1 MIQVAGGT
9 VWADDTGGPGAAV
22 VLLHPGIGDSR
33 VWDLI
38 APRLA
43 ARYRVIR
50 YDARGHG
57 MSPPAT
63 APFNLLDD
71 LIMVLDQLEVA
82 RATMVGCSQGGATS
96 IDLAL
101 AQPERVSAL
110 VLVSPGLSGY
120 PMPGDP
126 ELDAKFE
133 ACAEVGDVEGIA
145 RLAGGIWT
153 TGEPDDAVLAQ
164 LRSAAK
170 AWLANDEYERPGP
183 PAFERLGSD
192 HGAGRAA
199 YRGPGSPA
207 AHRMRRGDR
216 GRHPRVPQDRRPR
229 GRPPAAVAGSGTRR
243 GHGRGVRRLSRRP
256 APGRAAADPRGTRA
270 GPKGHMSGHRHR
282 LPPAAMAGCQP
293 CEL

>member
-1 MIQVAGGT
+1 M
-9 VWADDTGGPGAAV
+9 

-71 LIMVLDQLEVA
+71 LITVLDQLEVA

-110 VLVSPGLSGY
+110 VLVSPGVSGY
-120 PMPGDP
+120 PMPGNP
-126 ELDAKFE
+126 ELDAQFE

-170 AWLANDEYERPGP
+170 AWLANDEYEKPG
-183 PAFERLGSD
+183 RRRSSVS
-192 HGAGRAA
+192 AA
-199 YRGPGSPA
+199 SR
-207 AHRMRRGDR
+207 
-216 GRHPRVPQDRRPR
+216 RRPCCL
-229 GRPPAAVAGSGTRR
+229 SGTRTT
-243 GHGRGVRRLSRRP
+243 RRSSNATRRSWPASPGAARLTSAGATTCCRCGFRNSSRTRSRSS
-256 APGRAAADPRGTRA
+256 RAEP
-270 GPKGHMSGHRHR
+270 PPC
-282 LPPAAMAGCQP
+282 PPARRG
-293 CEL
+293 